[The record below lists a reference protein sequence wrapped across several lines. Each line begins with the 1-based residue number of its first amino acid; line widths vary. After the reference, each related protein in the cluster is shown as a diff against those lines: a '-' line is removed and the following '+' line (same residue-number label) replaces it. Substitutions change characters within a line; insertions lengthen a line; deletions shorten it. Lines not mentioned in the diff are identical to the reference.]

1 MIERGDDCSVL
12 CTREQDLIVE
22 LGCLSPAGYNLTLGG
37 EGNSGRVVTPVTRA
51 KLRLAHTG
59 KTLTADHRAKLSAA
73 KTGKK
78 MPPRHPEHCPTTA
91 AVLRRS
97 WRRRRTS
104 WRSGRSRVGKEWLST
119 WVSRW

>member
-37 EGNSGRVVTPVTRA
+37 EGNPGRVVTTETRA

-59 KTLTADHRAKLSAA
+59 KTLSAEHRAKLSAA
-73 KTGKK
+73 KMGKK
-78 MPPRHPEHCPTTA
+78 MRSEEHTSELQSLMRNSY
-91 AVLRRS
+91 AVFFLKK
-97 WRRRRTS
+97 TQID
-104 WRSGRSRVGKEWLST
+104 
-119 WVSRW
+119 